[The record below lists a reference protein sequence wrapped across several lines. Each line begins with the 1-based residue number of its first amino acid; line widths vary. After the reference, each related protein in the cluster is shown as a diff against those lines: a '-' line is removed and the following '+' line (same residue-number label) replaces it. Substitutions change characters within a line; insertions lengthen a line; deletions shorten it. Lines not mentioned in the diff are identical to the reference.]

1 MIKNFTT
8 LFLVLHLAFIASFA
22 QMPHDA
28 IYMPKKTICAAISY
42 SNTSWKNYWENTL
55 KRDNLNMG
63 THTTQAY
70 SAMVAAGI
78 TDKLNAIAS
87 LPYMQTST
95 SAGNLRGQKGL
106 QDASLW
112 LKYNIISK
120 KGLSLHAIIGGS
132 LPVGNY
138 LPDFLPMSLG
148 LQSKT
153 LTSRLLANYYH
164 KSGLY
169 ATAHTSYLM
178 RSNIKIDRDAYQA
191 DGRVYNTNEVA
202 IPNATDDAVRI
213 GILKQKF
220 QVEVF
225 AEKFSCTNGDN
236 IRRNDMPFPTNN
248 MKASTLGF
256 YAKVQPKNIGANFRV
271 SQVVSGLNAGQSLQI
286 SAGFLYQFNFTKK

>member
-1 MIKNFTT
+1 MLKNFTT
-8 LFLVLHLAFIASFA
+8 LFLVLQLAFVSSFA

-28 IYMPKKTICAAISY
+28 IYMPKKTICVALSY
-42 SNTSWKNYWENTL
+42 SKSSWSQYWENTL

-70 SAMVAAGI
+70 GLMTAVGLS
-78 TDKLNAIAS
+78 DKLNLIAS

-112 LKYNIISK
+112 LKYNFISK
-120 KGLSLHAIIGGS
+120 KGLSLHGVLGGS
-132 LPVGNY
+132 VPVGNY

-153 LTSRLLANYYH
+153 ATGRLLLNYYH

-169 ATAHTSYLM
+169 ATAHTSYIL

-191 DGRVYNTNEVA
+191 DGRVYNSNEVA
-202 IPNATDDAVRI
+202 IPNAMDDALRL

-256 YAKVQPKNIGANFRV
+256 YAKFQPKNIGANFRI
-271 SQVVSGLNAGQSLQI
+271 SQVVSGLNVGQSLNV
-286 SAGFLYQFNFTKK
+286 SAGLLYQINFTKK